1 MVTSVPEAARYTKM
15 HIWYD
20 ILLKIMT
27 FNKPLSQKCQILQLL
42 LYHVYAEI
50 NF

>member
-1 MVTSVPEAARYTKM
+1 MTTSVPEVARYTKI
-15 HIWYD
+15 HISYE
-20 ILLKIMT
+20 ILRKIMT
-27 FNKPLSQKCQILQLL
+27 YSKPLSQKCQVLQLL